1 VLHAFDYQAYAYLQG
16 AQDQAARKVVD
27 ELQAVLA
34 TLSKDAVYGLVG
46 GFALAAIP
54 ARYAL
59 ERSAWDEAAKL
70 EPRQGPLGFTEAMT
84 RFARALGAAR
94 AGNAAAAR
102 AEVERLAA
110 LRDEIAPRDAYWS
123 EQVEIQRKAAQAWA
137 LFAGGQKAEGLAL
150 LREAADQEDKTEKS
164 AVSPGP
170 LAPARELLG
179 EMLLEAGQ
187 PREALEAFLATTS
200 KEPNRFRGVSGAAR
214 AAELAGD
221 KAKARELYAQL
232 LTICE
237 KADAERPEL
246 QAARKFLG
254 RPARKS

>member
-1 VLHAFDYQAYAYLQG
+1 VAG
-16 AQDQAARKVVD
+16 
-27 ELQAVLA
+27 
-34 TLSKDAVYGLVG
+34 TLSKDAVYGLGG

-59 ERSAWDEAAKL
+59 ERRAWDDAAKL

-94 AGNAAAAR
+94 GGHPEAAR
-102 AEVERLAA
+102 AEVVRLAA
-110 LRDEIAPRDAYWS
+110 LRDELASRDAYWS
-123 EQVEIQRKAAQAWA
+123 EQVEIQRKAAEAWA
-137 LFAGGQKAEGLAL
+137 SFAEGRKGEALAL

-187 PREALEAFLATTS
+187 PKEALVEFLASTK
-200 KEPNRFRGVSGAAR
+200 KEPNRFRGVAGAAR

-221 KAKARELYAQL
+221 KAQARQHYRQL
-232 LTICE
+232 LAIGE
-237 KADAERPEL
+237 RADSQRPEL
-246 QAARKFLG
+246 LAARKFLG
-254 RPARKS
+254 RPAPKG